1 MKYVYDI
8 ILNFN
13 ENLYDFFEWNENDN
27 VDYIKKIPIFKVS
40 QTVMRDLVNCKVKI
54 DKKFIQNI
62 KNKCEIYMK
71 NSIGNIEY
79 ACLFFSDEKIIAI
92 EFNYKGVSIF
102 KSDLLIDESLDI
114 IEYYKKI
121 RTTKLDYMIMMKDDI
136 SFLTRKE
143 ENMIRF
149 IEIEFKRIIESN
161 DMDKLKYLYYECFKK
176 LNNNLNKMIKDLEKY
191 ITRSPKELFDVL
203 KLSCSNRN

>member
-13 ENLYDFFEWNENDN
+13 ENWYDFFEWNENDN

-121 RTTKLDYMIMMKDDI
+121 RTTKLDYMIMMKDVI

-149 IEIEFKRIIESN
+149 IEIEFKRII
-161 DMDKLKYLYYECFKK
+161 
-176 LNNNLNKMIKDLEKY
+176 
-191 ITRSPKELFDVL
+191 
-203 KLSCSNRN
+203 

>member
-121 RTTKLDYMIMMKDDI
+121 RTTKLDYMVMMKDDI

-143 ENMIRF
+143 ENMIKF

>member
-121 RTTKLDYMIMMKDDI
+121 RTTKLDYMVIMKDDI

>member
-121 RTTKLDYMIMMKDDI
+121 RTTKLDYMVIMKDDI

-191 ITRSPKELFDVL
+191 IIRSPKELFDVL

>member
-27 VDYIKKIPIFKVS
+27 VDYIKKVPIFKVS

-121 RTTKLDYMIMMKDDI
+121 RTTKLDYMVIMKDDI